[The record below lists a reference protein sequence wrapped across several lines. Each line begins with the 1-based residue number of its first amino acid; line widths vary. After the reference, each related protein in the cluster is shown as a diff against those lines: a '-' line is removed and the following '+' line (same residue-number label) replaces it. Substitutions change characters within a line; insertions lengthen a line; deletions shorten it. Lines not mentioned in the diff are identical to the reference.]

1 LHRGDKQ
8 LTWMWQTLDTAGAEL
23 VVSGHEHD
31 YERFARTHSDGTVAA
46 GGVRQFVVGTGGA
59 MLRSFGSVAR
69 NSLVRWNGSHG
80 ILELTLGPTSYQWR
94 FVPVAG
100 STFLDTGSSPCM

>member
-1 LHRGDKQ
+1 
-8 LTWMWQTLDTAGAEL
+8 MWETFDAAGAEL

-31 YERFARTHSDGTVAA
+31 YERFARAHTDHTPTA

-59 MLRSFGSVAR
+59 MLRPFGSVAL
-69 NSLVRWNGSHG
+69 NSLVRYNGSPG
-80 ILELTLGPTSYQWR
+80 ILELTLSPTSYQWR

-100 STFLDTGSSPCM
+100 STFVDTGSSPCFVSS